1 MPSRTFLHKV
11 AAENGKGVGKLGRL
25 GSRTSW
31 DRRAYAVSAI
41 SSKLG
46 IVSVT
51 RRVMGWRGLLEM
63 GLRVIFVSVIVCFR
77 MRSKWAWPLPTRRA
91 LW

>member
-51 RRVMGWRGLLEM
+51 RCATGWRGLRGLLEM
-63 GLRVIFVSVIVCFR
+63 GLRVIFVPVMC
-77 MRSKWAWPLPTRRA
+77 A
-91 LW
+91 LSDARQVGLAFA